1 MLTRVIARWTRQ
13 EQASRSTVWIS
24 FLGVGSFVGV
34 LLAYGVGHI
43 EGAISSWKI
52 ICLLL
57 GGVTVVW
64 GGVFLMVVPDSPAK
78 VKWLTEQEQVIA
90 IQRLIDNKTGTKSR
104 RFVKSQVIEA
114 ITDPKVIMLGL
125 IVFVNS
131 VASGGL
137 SFGSLIISGF
147 GR

>member
-1 MLTRVIARWTRQ
+1 
-13 EQASRSTVWIS
+13 
-24 FLGVGSFVGV
+24 VGSFVGV

-43 EGAISSWKI
+43 QGSISSWKI

-64 GGVFLMVVPDSPAK
+64 GALFLVMVPDSPTK
-78 VKWLTEQEQVIA
+78 VRWLTEEERVIA
-90 IQRLIDNKTGTKSR
+90 VQRLIDNKTGTKSR
-104 RFVKSQVIEA
+104 RFVKSQIVEA
-114 ITDPKVIMLGL
+114 ITDPKIVLLGL

-131 VASGGL
+131 VASSGL

-147 GR
+147 GE